1 MESYFSNF
9 IEGTEFVI
17 DEAEDIVFSGVRINQ
32 RHADSHDVLANFYLT
47 NDYMEM
53 SKTPRDAAEFLNLLK
68 ARHAY
73 LMKERPEKKPG
84 EFKNRKNK
92 AGNTYFVEPE
102 NVIGTLTHGFEIYN
116 LMNEGLARALFM
128 HYLISEVHPF
138 NDGNGRLSR
147 IMMNAELVKAGLL
160 KIIVPT
166 VCRENYLGGLRRAT
180 RDQCFHTLCK
190 VMDQLQAY
198 TASIDWEDYG
208 NTREKIELDC
218 ANKTTD
224 EGLPIFNRALRDLAL
239 SDLAH

>member
-1 MESYFSNF
+1 
-9 IEGTEFVI
+9 
-17 DEAEDIVFSGVRINQ
+17 
-32 RHADSHDVLANFYLT
+32 
-47 NDYMEM
+47 
-53 SKTPRDAAEFLNLLK
+53 
-68 ARHAY
+68 
-73 LMKERPEKKPG
+73 
-84 EFKNRKNK
+84 
-92 AGNTYFVEPE
+92 
-102 NVIGTLTHGFEIYN
+102 
-116 LMNEGLARALFM
+116 
-128 HYLISEVHPF
+128 
-138 NDGNGRLSR
+138 
-147 IMMNAELVKAGLL
+147 MNAELVKAGLL